1 MGTEEYKIITISK
14 IRKGCMEEYL
24 RWTLKDV
31 KLSSKFITGSIAV
44 KKPRARTMVLEGNF
58 GWLHC

>member
-1 MGTEEYKIITISK
+1 
-14 IRKGCMEEYL
+14 MEEYL

-44 KKPRARTMVLEGNF
+44 KKPRVQNHGT
-58 GWLHC
+58 

>member
-1 MGTEEYKIITISK
+1 
-14 IRKGCMEEYL
+14 MEEYL